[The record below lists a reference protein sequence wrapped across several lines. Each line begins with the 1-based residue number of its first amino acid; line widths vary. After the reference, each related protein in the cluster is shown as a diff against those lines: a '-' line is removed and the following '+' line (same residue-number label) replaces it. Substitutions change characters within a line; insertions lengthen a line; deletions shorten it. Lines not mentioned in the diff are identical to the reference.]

1 MDKKNIMNSMAA
13 KTAAFLIVILS
24 SVFLAV
30 ALCGTLYLAGHGF
43 YTRSLHT
50 IKESELESKAMES
63 SLTVMRDVLI
73 VRDTDKAQRLSDQTN
88 ATYEIR
94 DDAQKLLWSNHTKDI
109 ENEYI
114 FSYEKKYY
122 EAKDYSSLSETAYT
136 IKETS
141 FGGEDQVSVFTVT
154 AFINSAFP
162 IDDELAQVNAFY
174 DQIYSLRYALIVIA
188 ILLLILLAV
197 SFVFLMCSAGHRRN
211 HTEIVSGWTNRIPF
225 EFVLVPLT
233 AAILYIFFTVTRM
246 ADLTAEGLIIL
257 GTAAAVIS
265 FLGTA
270 LCMNFAVRTKLS
282 AWWKN
287 TLVFQLL
294 HLLRN
299 FFKAL
304 PVVWKTALCF
314 LGLCLVEL
322 FFIGGIGLSAGA
334 FAFGWFVEKLLL
346 GGAAVCL
353 AFTMRSLK
361 KGGEALAG
369 GNLSYQVDTKNMIW
383 DLKEHGENLNS
394 IGAVMSQAIE
404 ERMKSERMKAELV
417 TNVSHDI
424 KTPLTSIINYSDLIS
439 KESCENENIREYAAV
454 LLKQSERLKK
464 MLENLIEASKAST
477 GNIEV
482 SLASCDAGVILTQA
496 AGEYEGRMNAAG
508 LSLIAKQPEKS
519 VRIMADGRL
528 LWRVFDNLLNNICKY
543 AQGGTRV
550 YITLEEKD
558 GDAFISF
565 KNTSKY
571 PLDITAEELTER
583 FVRGD
588 KSRSTEGSGLGLSIA
603 KNLTELQGGTFHLS
617 IDGDLFKATLKFT
630 IIV

>member
-1 MDKKNIMNSMAA
+1 MTTQKAS
-13 KTAAFLIVILS
+13 
-24 SVFLAV
+24 
-30 ALCGTLYLAGHGF
+30 HP
-43 YTRSLHT
+43 T
-50 IKESELESKAMES
+50 I
-63 SLTVMRDVLI
+63 
-73 VRDTDKAQRLSDQTN
+73 
-88 ATYEIR
+88 
-94 DDAQKLLWSNHTKDI
+94 KDI

-211 HTEIVSGWTNRIPF
+211 HAEIVSGWTHRIPF
-225 EFVLVPLT
+225 EFVLVPMT
-233 AAILYIFFTVTRM
+233 AAICLFIPTFIRM

-265 FLGTA
+265 FLGTT
-270 LCMNFAVRTKLS
+270 LCMNFAVRTKLG

-299 FFKAL
+299 FSKAL
-304 PVVWKTALCF
+304 PVVWKTVLCF

-322 FFIGGIGLSAGA
+322 FSSAESVSSAGA

-361 KGGEALAG
+361 KGGEALG

-383 DLKEHGENLNS
+383 DMKEHGENLNS

-424 KTPLTSIINYSDLIS
+424 KTPLTSIINYS
-439 KESCENENIREYAAV
+439 V
-454 LLKQSERLKK
+454 
-464 MLENLIEASKAST
+464 
-477 GNIEV
+477 
-482 SLASCDAGVILTQA
+482 
-496 AGEYEGRMNAAG
+496 
-508 LSLIAKQPEKS
+508 
-519 VRIMADGRL
+519 
-528 LWRVFDNLLNNICKY
+528 
-543 AQGGTRV
+543 
-550 YITLEEKD
+550 
-558 GDAFISF
+558 
-565 KNTSKY
+565 
-571 PLDITAEELTER
+571 
-583 FVRGD
+583 
-588 KSRSTEGSGLGLSIA
+588 
-603 KNLTELQGGTFHLS
+603 
-617 IDGDLFKATLKFT
+617 
-630 IIV
+630 